1 MFEGEED
8 NLAVLY
14 GPTTDGVRMV
24 LLSSI
29 VACVVL
35 CVVGSIMHAVLV
47 SVCFVPV
54 QNASSMV
61 LLFVLLQEVILTVLY
76 GTVYNHVWQSAGKTC
91 VIPRL
96 LLNCMALSIAYVI
109 SVLHT
114 HTLSSL

>member
-1 MFEGEED
+1 VFEGEED

-47 SVCFVPV
+47 SVCIMSLFK
-54 QNASSMV
+54 MRV
-61 LLFVLLQEVILTVLY
+61 LL
-76 GTVYNHVWQSAGKTC
+76 C
-91 VIPRL
+91 
-96 LLNCMALSIAYVI
+96 C
-109 SVLHT
+109 
-114 HTLSSL
+114 SLFYFKK